1 MLLSQKDIFAL
12 SKKDEGVQGKA
23 IKHAH
28 KYA

>member
-12 SKKDEGVQGKA
+12 SKKDEGVQGEG

-28 KYA
+28 KHS